1 MSNSIPEIEDA
12 DLLFIFGYN
21 GADSHPIVA
30 RRIVRAKEKGATLI
44 TVDPRVTETARIS
57 DMHLPIKGGTNM
69 ILVNAFGNVL
79 INENLYDE
87 EFIKEHTDNFE
98 EYKKIVEPYTPEYA
112 AKYTNIPADM
122 IRKTMREYAKAK
134 DAMIL
139 YGFLSKDDLEI
150 FKLLITVSGIGPKGG
165 LAILSTLPAD
175 DLRFAI
181 LSGDSKA
188 ISKAPGIGAKTAQ
201 RVILDLKDKLSLEDA
216 FEKKLENQAS
226 GAAVSMNSSVKND
239 AVMALNALG
248 YSSTESL
255 KAVSKVDITE
265 DMDVEDVL
273 KLALKN
279 MG

>member
-1 MSNSIPEIEDA
+1 M
-12 DLLFIFGYN
+12 
-21 GADSHPIVA
+21 DSMYA
-30 RRIVRAKEKGATLI
+30 Y
-44 TVDPRVTETARIS
+44 
-57 DMHLPIKGGTNM
+57 IKGELAEKNIDSIVVEAAGVGYLIYIPTQYFDM
-69 ILVNAFGNVL
+69 LPDEGENV
-79 INENLYDE
+79 
-87 EFIKEHTDNFE
+87 
-98 EYKKIVEPYTPEYA
+98 KIYTYLCV
-112 AKYTNIPADM
+112 
-122 IRKTMREYAKAK
+122 RE

-139 YGFLSKDDLEI
+139 YVLLLKHDLEI
-150 FKLLITVSGIGPKGG
+150 VKLLITVSGIGPKGG

-216 FEKKLENQAS
+216 FEKKLENQVS
-226 GAAVSMNSSVKND
+226 GAVSSMNSTVKND

-273 KLALKN
+273 KLAFKN